1 MFLGGL
7 VTYSMHWLTAP
18 TGIGEDASRLGIYA
32 LDFVIVTGSGGA
44 ATWAWLEGSR
54 HLPRW
59 SGGIV
64 LLMVVSSGF
73 LRQWDYATR
82 VKPDVLASDRLE
94 WHNSLIGIAL
104 ADFISDHPESRII
117 VPNGQYQFEPLAFL
131 LSDRF
136 PKRRS
141 GMDAPLMEGETV
153 TVLEPRFVRLATTEE
168 NLDEWVLLKNRTAYL
183 LPPLDDSIEALDGEE
198 SAIVAGNG
206 VVVAKAFTARWQCAS
221 PQFVPHQASFANG
234 MDLVGYQS
242 SILRPGNPI
251 WLTYYWQP
259 AYEIERDVELLV
271 QLFDQNREAV
281 VANTHI
287 WPLRGVFR
295 MRAWQPGQI
304 MPLSHSLPIP
314 DNLGFGP
321 YQLHVGLLDL
331 LSRER
336 IHLASGRDLL
346 HLQTFKIPFPPESRV
361 PETRADISFG
371 EFIRLEGFTLSAESD
386 RLTIVF
392 FWKAVNTPPEDFT
405 SFVHIVDSDDNIIAQ
420 ADIEPLG
427 GQYPTSIWS
436 PDETIVDER
445 IIPGLPKGVFQVL
458 VGWYRHVGD
467 GWERLPIVTGG
478 LLQPD
483 DRALL
488 DTFTLP

>member
-1 MFLGGL
+1 
-7 VTYSMHWLTAP
+7 MHWLTAP
-18 TGIGEDASRLGIYA
+18 PGIGEDASRLGIYA

-73 LRQWDYATR
+73 LRQWDYATQ

-168 NLDEWVLLKNRTAYL
+168 NLDEWVLLKDRTAYL
-183 LPPLDDSIEALDGEE
+183 LPPLDDGIEALDGEE
-198 SAIVAGNG
+198 SAIAASNG
-206 VVVAKAFTARWQCAS
+206 VVVAKAFTARWQGAS

-242 SILRPGNPI
+242 SILRPGNPL
-251 WLTYYWQP
+251 WLTYNWQP

-287 WPLRGVFR
+287 WPLRVYPEC
-295 MRAWQPGQI
+295 APG
-304 MPLSHSLPIP
+304 
-314 DNLGFGP
+314 NL
-321 YQLHVGLLDL
+321 
-331 LSRER
+331 
-336 IHLASGRDLL
+336 
-346 HLQTFKIPFPPESRV
+346 
-361 PETRADISFG
+361 
-371 EFIRLEGFTLSAESD
+371 D
-386 RLTIVF
+386 R
-392 FWKAVNTPPEDFT
+392 
-405 SFVHIVDSDDNIIAQ
+405 SC
-420 ADIEPLG
+420 
-427 GQYPTSIWS
+427 
-436 PDETIVDER
+436 R
-445 IIPGLPKGVFQVL
+445 
-458 VGWYRHVGD
+458 
-467 GWERLPIVTGG
+467 
-478 LLQPD
+478 
-483 DRALL
+483 
-488 DTFTLP
+488 